1 MPGRERERDR
11 GNFPP
16 HHSPGERKRERERGS
31 RYAIVLHRLV
41 WESRT
46 PRYEEKTPPLSKLG
60 HVPVLPP
67 MRFSELRTI
76 VTCLNL
82 LLSLH
87 TGEARCGGNR
97 RPQPDWWDDECYD
110 QLVSRNAA
118 WRRWRRERTASAHV
132 AFRQKRLQFHH
143 VVRRK
148 KSCFWS
154 SWLSSQERLS
164 RSNPRLAA
172 RDVHEQLGTNQRT
185 LPRSMR
191 CPASGRQVEG
201 NDCLDAW
208 RDHFRA
214 AQPMPPVQG
223 SARVDPTSSEI
234 TDRVAALRRV
244 MLTLSGQLDL
254 PFTEAALQNVLS
266 QLPLHRAAGPDGLP
280 FEVSLWMTTVCGPP
294 CSPSLTW
301 CDIGLLSLQ
310 FGVQLEC
317 ALCTRVAL

>member
-1 MPGRERERDR
+1 M
-11 GNFPP
+11 
-16 HHSPGERKRERERGS
+16 
-31 RYAIVLHRLV
+31 
-41 WESRT
+41 
-46 PRYEEKTPPLSKLG
+46 
-60 HVPVLPP
+60 
-67 MRFSELRTI
+67 
-76 VTCLNL
+76 
-82 LLSLH
+82 
-87 TGEARCGGNR
+87 
-97 RPQPDWWDDECYD
+97 
-110 QLVSRNAA
+110 
-118 WRRWRRERTASAHV
+118 
-132 AFRQKRLQFHH
+132 
-143 VVRRK
+143 VRRK

-266 QLPLHRAAGPDGLP
+266 QLPLHRAAGRPRRPPFTNTFFELVWHWAVVPSTWRSARVRLLHKRGLVHEFNNYPSTLANKLACWSPYLLYP
-280 FEVSLWMTTVCGPP
+280 FV
-294 CSPSLTW
+294 
-301 CDIGLLSLQ
+301 LSLMW
-310 FGVQLEC
+310 GKPSM
-317 ALCTRVAL
+317 